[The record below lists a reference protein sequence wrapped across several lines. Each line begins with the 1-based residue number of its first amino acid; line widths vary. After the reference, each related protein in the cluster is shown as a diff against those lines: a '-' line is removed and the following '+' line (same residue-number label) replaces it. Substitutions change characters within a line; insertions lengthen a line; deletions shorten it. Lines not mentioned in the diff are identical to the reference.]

1 MAVITRLTHS
11 AVESILEN
19 YDVGRLHRLTPVAQG
34 IENTNY
40 FVQTI
45 TRPDKDAEPS
55 EFVLTVIEDDRLDH
69 REIMFQTLD
78 ACHDY
83 GLPVA
88 PVARTKSGS
97 PLTRF
102 REKAILLSTRL
113 KGRHVI
119 APASDQCRAIGRF
132 LGRMHHATEHLDA
145 ERFLYIRD
153 VTWIR
158 NMADSVLN
166 HLSTGER
173 LLLQTAVQSVEALLN
188 RKDVQSLPRGVIHG
202 DLFRDNALF
211 NQYGLSGVVDFHH
224 AAYGF
229 QLFDITV
236 AINDWCRSGDAL
248 DQGRT
253 IALLQSYNNIRPL
266 QTREYW
272 FFPSFLL
279 YAALAFWL
287 SRLNIAVQED
297 LPEGLPVKDPREFQ
311 RLVQQHVSRPFRLHE
326 LALAG

>member
-11 AVESILEN
+11 AVKSILED
-19 YDVGRLHRLTPVAQG
+19 YTVGRLLYLTPVAQG

-40 FVQTI
+40 FVQT
-45 TRPDKDAEPS
+45 TTNPDEDIVTS
-55 EFVLTVIEDDRLDH
+55 EFVLTVIEDDRLEQRDL
-69 REIMFQTLD
+69 MFQTLD
-78 ACHDY
+78 ACYDY

-88 PVARTKSGS
+88 PVVRTKSDS
-97 PLTRF
+97 PLTKF

-113 KGRHVI
+113 KGRHVT

-132 LGRMHHATEHLDA
+132 LSRMHHATDHLDA

-158 NMADSVLN
+158 TMADSVLN

-173 LLLQTAVQSVEALLN
+173 LLLQTAVQSVEALLH

-211 NQYGLSGVVDFHH
+211 NEYGLTGVVDFHH
-224 AAYGF
+224 SAYGF
-229 QLFDITV
+229 QLFDIAVT
-236 AINDWCRSGDAL
+236 INDWCRNGDAL

-253 IALLQSYNNIRPL
+253 IAFLQAYNDIRPL

-287 SRLNIAVQED
+287 SRLNIAVQEN
-297 LPEGLPVKDPREFQ
+297 LPEGLPVKDPRELQ